1 MFSEQL
7 QAQPTER
14 VRGKLRDKASERPIA
29 GVSVKIEGTSIGA
42 VTDSL
47 GNFILNNTPVG
58 RHNISFSSVGYQ
70 QVVVPEVLITSGKE
84 VFLDITLEQL
94 IASLQ
99 QVTVRSARTRKGNA
113 SNEYA
118 GSSSRS
124 FSMDEVTRYAGGRN
138 DPARLASNFAGVSTT
153 DDSRNDIVVR
163 GNSPS
168 GVLWRMEGI
177 PIPNPNHF
185 ASFGTT
191 GGSVSAINTN
201 ALKTSDFY
209 TGAFSA
215 EYGNAT
221 AAVFDLSLRSGNKE
235 RFEKTIQLNLFS
247 GLEAMLE
254 GPIGKNRGSSFMIGY
269 RYSFAQI
276 AQSIGFNIGTS
287 APPSYQ
293 DLTFNLDLKKVRAG
307 KFNIFGIIGSSN
319 IDFIGKDLDS
329 TDLFANQDEDLYV
342 KSRLFS
348 NQTRTFA

>member
-1 MFSEQL
+1 MTASIKLQRSSGERSHKLFQVIILLLGAIMFCEHL
-7 QAQPTER
+7 QAQPTGR
-14 VRGKLRDKASERPIA
+14 VKGKLRDKASERPIA
-29 GVSVKIEGTSIGA
+29 GVSVKIEGTSIGT

-84 VFLDITLEQL
+84 VFLDIALEQL

-221 AAVFDLSLRSGNKE
+221 AAVFDLSLRSGNRE

-254 GPIGKNRGSSFMIGY
+254 GPIGKN
-269 RYSFAQI
+269 
-276 AQSIGFNIGTS
+276 
-287 APPSYQ
+287 
-293 DLTFNLDLKKVRAG
+293 
-307 KFNIFGIIGSSN
+307 
-319 IDFIGKDLDS
+319 
-329 TDLFANQDEDLYV
+329 
-342 KSRLFS
+342 
-348 NQTRTFA
+348 